1 MYGLRGPLSEI
12 MTTSYRNQ
20 LLPTPDLRPKDPKV
34 SSQTADMVCV
44 RDKHRVQ
51 PGDTFFTIAAQY
63 NVSHN
68 DLLDANKERDV
79 DLTAP
84 PPGMI
89 LAIPS
94 QQKPRSEYTVRAG
107 DTLWRIALLTGN
119 PPSVLLEEN
128 PGAGRLVPGLRLKLQ
143 TCQSVHVLVKDGKQA
158 SAPWSEDERFQQV
171 LSTQIYLLQPRG
183 SAVFKY
189 PAVERPK
196 VECFVTVQ

>member
-1 MYGLRGPLSEI
+1 M
-12 MTTSYRNQ
+12 
-20 LLPTPDLRPKDPKV
+20 V
-34 SSQTADMVCV
+34 SV

-63 NVSHN
+63 SVSHD

-94 QQKPRSEYTVRAG
+94 QQKARSEYTVRAG

-143 TCQSVHVLVKDGKQA
+143 TCQSVHVLVKDGNQA
-158 SAPWSEDERFQQV
+158 SPLPAPWSEDERFQQV

-183 SAVFKY
+183 SAVSY

-196 VECFVTVQ
+196 VECSATVQ

>member
-1 MYGLRGPLSEI
+1 MYGLRGPLSEF
-12 MTTSYRNQ
+12 MTTTYRNQ

-34 SSQTADMVCV
+34 SSQTADIVCV

-63 NVSHN
+63 SVSHD

-94 QQKPRSEYTVRAG
+94 QQKARSEYTREPVTPCG
-107 DTLWRIALLTGN
+107 
-119 PPSVLLEEN
+119 
-128 PGAGRLVPGLRLKLQ
+128 GLH
-143 TCQSVHVLVKDGKQA
+143 C
-158 SAPWSEDERFQQV
+158 
-171 LSTQIYLLQPRG
+171 
-183 SAVFKY
+183 
-189 PAVERPK
+189 
-196 VECFVTVQ
+196 

>member
-1 MYGLRGPLSEI
+1 
-12 MTTSYRNQ
+12 MTTAYRDQ
-20 LLPTPDLRPKDPKV
+20 LLTTRDLRPKDPVV
-34 SSQTADMVCV
+34 SLQTSDMVCV

-51 PGDTFFTIAAQY
+51 PGDTFFTIAAKY
-63 NVSHN
+63 SVSHD

-89 LAIPS
+89 LDIPL

-143 TCQSVHVLVKDGKQA
+143 TCQSVHMLVKDGKQA
-158 SAPWSEDERFQQV
+158 SPLPAPWSEDERFQKV
-171 LSTQIYLLQPRG
+171 LATQIYLLQPQG
-183 SAVFKY
+183 SVVFRY

-196 VECFVTVQ
+196 VE